1 MKTFLIYLN
10 DDELTTIKRAAK
22 LSKKTTSAFIVER
35 ALEMAQKVIEV
46 KTAQLENELYRR
58 KKIQELEQIAKI
70 LDTEWV
76 PTDEE

>member
-1 MKTFLIYLN
+1 MKSFLIYLN
-10 DDELTTIKRAAK
+10 EDELTTIKRAAK

-35 ALEMAQKVIEV
+35 ALELAQKTIEV
-46 KTAQLENELYRR
+46 KTAQLEAELYRR

-76 PTDEE
+76 PSEEE